1 MPEGD
6 WCVIRGRDVWD
17 LWVLDYV
24 WLQVTE
30 GVLTGANIIES
41 KLLPDNFKLH
51 GAVAPGTEVE
61 GL

>member
-1 MPEGD
+1 MGILVSAGGPFAN
-6 WCVIRGRDVWD
+6 
-17 LWVLDYV
+17 LLDYV